1 LGTFKEFLLETTG
14 KNYSHELN
22 TLLKICKLQQSL
34 LKEVSNEWN
43 PDVQSKIA
51 EIDKTIVS
59 LENYTKVKQ

>member
-1 LGTFKEFLLETTG
+1 MGTFKEFLLETTG
-14 KNYSHELN
+14 KNYNHELN
-22 TLLKICKLQQSL
+22 ALLKICKLQQSL